1 MTKGDED
8 DSKKWKYISFS
19 WIRRIILLKRL
30 YYTKPST
37 DLMWPES
44 DIFHRSSKN
53 NPKFY
58 MTQKCPSNPE
68 ENRTKLEAKPFQTLD
83 YTTKAT
89 VVKHGSSAKTG
100 IQTKRIE

>member
-1 MTKGDED
+1 
-8 DSKKWKYISFS
+8 
-19 WIRRIILLKRL
+19 
-30 YYTKPST
+30 
-37 DLMWPES
+37 
-44 DIFHRSSKN
+44 
-53 NPKFY
+53 

-100 IQTKRIE
+100 IQTKRIESSETNHTPMTN